1 MQITL
6 TKEQVREA
14 FGELRYM
21 GADYC
26 YKYDKE
32 TRKKTE
38 EVEALKLH
46 LGSMKLGNSVDIPS
60 GSNRTSKGRALHSGR
75 TRRSGIC
82 PLCAERKL
90 PGIGGQN
97 LLQGYPCCYRKRKR
111 VETVPGN
118 SLRTAPYSVKG
129 AKGVEEVPGTWRKPR
144 HTTKGRDDDNRG
156 NENFRTPLY

>member
-46 LGSMKLGNSVDIPS
+46 LGSMKLGNSVEPY
-60 GSNRTSKGRALHSGR
+60 TV
-75 TRRSGIC
+75 
-82 PLCAERKL
+82 
-90 PGIGGQN
+90 
-97 LLQGYPCCYRKRKR
+97 
-111 VETVPGN
+111 VELEEAVY
-118 SLRTAPYSVKG
+118 APYVQ
-129 AKGVEEVPGTWRKPR
+129 
-144 HTTKGRDDDNRG
+144 RG
-156 NENFRTPLY
+156 NFPVLVDRISCKGIRVVTGKGNV

>member
-46 LGSMKLGNSVDIPS
+46 LGSMKLGNSVDI
-60 GSNRTSKGRALHSGR
+60 RLEATETSKGRALHSGR

-129 AKGVEEVPGTWRKPR
+129 AKGVEEVPGTWRKHGILR
-144 HTTKGRDDDNRG
+144 KADDDNRG

>member
-46 LGSMKLGNSVDIPS
+46 LGSMKLGNSVDIRLEATEEPV
-60 GSNRTSKGRALHSGR
+60 
-75 TRRSGIC
+75 
-82 PLCAERKL
+82 
-90 PGIGGQN
+90 
-97 LLQGYPCCYRKRKR
+97 Y
-111 VETVPGN
+111 
-118 SLRTAPYSVKG
+118 APYVQ
-129 AKGVEEVPGTWRKPR
+129 
-144 HTTKGRDDDNRG
+144 RG
-156 NENFRTPLY
+156 NFPVLVDRISCKGIRVVTGKGNV